1 MNCWMIKGWEN
12 NKFEGVWKKVSR
24 PHLRQNPWISLEE
37 LKKSIKNLKDSSRS
51 VVLNPRPS
59 EYESGMQRLYFVVLS
74 LLSFIYL
81 QKFTGWCT
89 GSCLRDRNKKIASW
103 KVATLKM
110 NGQDACTES
119 VCLSAERAVSQGGRQ
134 PWRAPCNRPS
144 AAAMTSLTRFY
155 LLTTTWIT
163 NGAWYVT
170 FISTFAFS
178 KMYECGP
185 GKLLL
190 FKWDLKSLCDE
201 YGDYILLECNVV

>member
-1 MNCWMIKGWEN
+1 M
-12 NKFEGVWKKVSR
+12 R
-24 PHLRQNPWISLEE
+24 AQSL
-37 LKKSIKNLKDSSRS
+37 
-51 VVLNPRPS
+51 
-59 EYESGMQRLYFVVLS
+59 
-74 LLSFIYL
+74 
-81 QKFTGWCT
+81 
-89 GSCLRDRNKKIASW
+89 
-103 KVATLKM
+103 
-110 NGQDACTES
+110 S
-119 VCLSAERAVSQGGRQ
+119 VCLSVERAVSQGGRQ

-178 KMYECGP
+178 KMHEDGP

-201 YGDYILLECNVV
+201 YGDYILLECNVVAYVSRSPGLEWIYTPDYGASLSAKTSVFIFIIFFYHEDGGRRFLSDPVVVVSNYTLSHIRIL